1 MSSRNLF
8 IIHLLLAIVCT
19 CLGAQDSLS
28 GKINPIAKP
37 LRISMIGDDES
48 LQSSLNIECS
58 DILINIKDLDISQA
72 YTVWLSMLSDL
83 EKYADRM
90 SFDIKGLRIW
100 INVYWEEDGSIRH
113 INFYPKPN
121 CKNIDFEQFSY
132 FLNGF
137 ANDYAL
143 AIKHSSCFSHFGS
156 ASFPTFYDQLL
167 KKE

>member
-8 IIHLLLAIVCT
+8 IIHLLFATLCSSVI
-19 CLGAQDSLS
+19 AQDSLS
-28 GKINPIAKP
+28 SKTNPVLAP
-37 LRISMIGDDES
+37 LRVSMIGDDES

-58 DILINIKDLDISQA
+58 DILINIQGLDMSQA
-72 YTVWLSMLSDL
+72 YTIWLSMLSDL

-90 SFDIKGLRIW
+90 SFDIKGLRLW

-113 INFYPKPN
+113 INYYPKPN
-121 CKNIDFEQFSY
+121 SKNIDFEQFSH

-137 ANDYAL
+137 ANDYRL
-143 AIKHSSCFSHFGS
+143 LLKHSSCFSHFGS